1 LHSRATTRKRFVMT
15 MQIDSRRTIG
25 GISVLQLRRF
35 FRHVVAHH
43 HDSFDRECLLSYLQL
58 SEPHADQLLEALAS
72 QSFISLDSSQ
82 NGLQYQLTEFA
93 HELVRS
99 SAAKRISRETA
110 QHALEGLMSRVKEI
124 NSSPKYL
131 YSVCSVVV
139 FGGYLSHT
147 GRLGDVDVAIELSSR
162 TEDPNKR
169 PEAHLRYARESG
181 RQFGNFTD
189 QLCWAETEVYQVL
202 KARRR
207 TISIQPWH
215 SFVGMKKRADFQYE
229 VLFGNADKIANDL
242 KSAQKSHED
251 PRPASS

>member
-1 LHSRATTRKRFVMT
+1 MT

-43 HDSFDRECLLSYLQL
+43 HDSFDREWLLSYLKL
-58 SEPHADQLLEALAS
+58 SGPQADRLLEALAS
-72 QSFISLDSSQ
+72 QSFISFDSSQ
-82 NGLQYQLTEFA
+82 QRLQYQLTDPA

-110 QHALEGLMSRVKEI
+110 QDALEGLMSRVKEV

-131 YSVCSVVV
+131 YFVCSVVV
-139 FGGYLSHT
+139 FGSYLNRT
-147 GRLGDVDVAIELSSR
+147 GRVGDVDVAIELSSR
-162 TEDPNKR
+162 IEDPNKR
-169 PEAHLRYARESG
+169 PEAHLRYARKSR

-189 QLCWAETEVYQVL
+189 QLYWAEAEVYQVL

-215 SFVGMKKRADFQYE
+215 SFVGMKKRADFQYK
-229 VLFGNADKIANDL
+229 VLLGDADNIANDL
-242 KSAQKSHED
+242 TSAQKSHED
-251 PRPASS
+251 PRPSS

>member
-1 LHSRATTRKRFVMT
+1 MT

-43 HDSFDRECLLSYLQL
+43 HDSFDREWLLSYLKL
-58 SEPHADQLLEALAS
+58 SEPQADRLLEALAS
-72 QSFISLDSSQ
+72 QSFISFDSSQ
-82 NGLQYQLTEFA
+82 QRLQYQLTEPA
-93 HELVRS
+93 HGLVRS

-110 QHALEGLMSRVKEI
+110 QDALEGLMSRVKEI

-131 YSVCSVVV
+131 YSICSVVV
-139 FGGYLSHT
+139 FGSYLNHT
-147 GRLGDVDVAIELSSR
+147 GRVGDVDVAIELSSR
-162 TEDPNKR
+162 IEEPSRR

-189 QLCWAETEVYQVL
+189 QLYWAESEIYQVL

-215 SFVGMKKRADFQYE
+215 SFIGMKKRTDFQYK
-229 VLFGNADKIANDL
+229 VLLGDADKIANDL
-242 KSAQKSHED
+242 ALKERDTTQQAPSE
-251 PRPASS
+251 